1 MSIRNLLTILMSLT
15 LALTSCSKHSTVVQQ
30 SKQTDLGVVQV
41 SNGETTK
48 HDLGDGQICTMTPTV
63 FTNGTILLDMKV
75 ERDGQLLSKPR
86 IQTTSGV
93 AVAFEI
99 GEVNFALTP
108 VIKQ

>member
-1 MSIRNLLTILMSLT
+1 
-15 LALTSCSKHSTVVQQ
+15 
-30 SKQTDLGVVQV
+30 
-41 SNGETTK
+41 
-48 HDLGDGQICTMTPTV
+48 MTPTV

-93 AVAFEI
+93 SVAFEI
-99 GEVNFALTP
+99 GEVSIALTP